1 MTSELVDGQCLGY
14 SLFVEDWYG
23 IAVGIGHISIFYLT
37 TLAIFIFCYWRI
49 LAAVRRQASAM
60 AAHSGPGSSIAQA
73 QLNHI
78 QSSVVK
84 TMIMVSTFYAIAWL
98 PLNVYYILMMFVP
111 GLRFQGALYY
121 VTMFVAFVYTSAN
134 PFIYA
139 TNFDAVRKVL
149 VGMIGC

>member
-1 MTSELVDGQCLGY
+1 
-14 SLFVEDWYG
+14 
-23 IAVGIGHISIFYLT
+23 
-37 TLAIFIFCYWRI
+37 
-49 LAAVRRQASAM
+49 
-60 AAHSGPGSSIAQA
+60 
-73 QLNHI
+73 
-78 QSSVVK
+78 
-84 TMIMVSTFYAIAWL
+84 MIMVSTFYAIAWL

-149 VGMIGC
+149 VGMIRCRKNSTQPTEMPVNVVPRTARCIGHTRHH